1 MISPDRGSVVHS
13 IERRHFIHPH
23 RRHFQYLCHLVHHTD
38 AREAMLSLAEVEEG
52 HHGCFLVLRGIT
64 LEDLG
69 DDFLADGIE
78 FEGD

>member
-1 MISPDRGSVVHS
+1 
-13 IERRHFIHPH
+13 
-23 RRHFQYLCHLVHHTD
+23 
-38 AREAMLSLAEVEEG
+38 MLSLAQVEEG